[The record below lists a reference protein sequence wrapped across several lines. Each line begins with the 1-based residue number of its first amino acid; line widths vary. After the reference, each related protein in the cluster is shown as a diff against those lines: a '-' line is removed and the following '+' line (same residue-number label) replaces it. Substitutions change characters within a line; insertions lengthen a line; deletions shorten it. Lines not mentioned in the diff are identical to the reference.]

1 MQTNRGSKIKKFKYV
16 KLDHAFKKSRVLRRI
31 RKLKKNVFNN
41 QGYKVR

>member
-1 MQTNRGSKIKKFKYV
+1 MQTNRGSKIKKLKYV

-31 RKLKKNVFNN
+31 RKLKNVFNN